1 MNLDTLAPKI
11 AKRDKQAFQLL
22 YEQLHRLV
30 FTVCLGVVKN
40 RGVAEELMQDTF
52 VSVWTK
58 SVQFRGRGYK
68 TWILTIARNKA
79 LNALRQTGRE
89 YAVDFNENESALGSY
104 DMDADTGVVLKL
116 ALSKLNEQDRQ
127 IVLMR
132 NGGLQAK
139 EIAKTLGLPRGTVS
153 WRYAEALKILRTELG
168 GAL

>member
-11 AKRDKQAFQLL
+11 ARHDKQAFQLL

-40 RGVAEELMQDTF
+40 KGVAEELMQDVF
-52 VSVWTK
+52 VTVWTK
-58 SVQFRGRGYK
+58 SVQFRGKGYK
-68 TWILTIARNKA
+68 TWILTVARNKA

-89 YAVDFNENESALGSY
+89 IATDFSENETALGSY
-104 DMDADTGVVLKL
+104 SIDTETGIVLRL
-116 ALSKLNEQDRQ
+116 ALEKLNEQDRQ

-153 WRYAEALKILRTELG
+153 WRYAEALKILKAEIG